1 MQAVL
6 AGVWL
11 LLEPPA
17 VAHVYPSRTRNV
29 LVCQGSDGASY
40 LVGLLYPSLLIGVC
54 TVYAF
59 KTRKCPEGFNE
70 ARHLAFANYTTC
82 VIWLA
87 FLPLFLLSGSPTIRT
102 LALSFLLSLSGAV
115 QTGCLFVPK
124 VYVALCKPAKNTR
137 EGVMGHHYHGRCLNA
152 CGNLALNNLTKADNN
167 LNVPPN
173 PPRPEPQRGQSKTL

>member
-1 MQAVL
+1 MRRLRYTSPRSQLLL
-6 AGVWL
+6 AGLLVSVQVALATGWL
-11 LLEPPA
+11 LLEPPS
-17 VAHVYPSRTRNV
+17 VSHVYPSRARNV
-29 LVCQGSDGASY
+29 LVCQGSDRASY
-40 LVGLLYPSLLIGVC
+40 LLGLVYPSLLIGVC

-115 QTGCLFVPK
+115 QTACLFAPK
-124 VYVALCKPAKNTR
+124 VQRAIALETR
-137 EGVMGHHYHGRCLNA
+137 VRLENWREVGA
-152 CGNLALNNLTKADNN
+152 
-167 LNVPPN
+167 
-173 PPRPEPQRGQSKTL
+173 